1 MSASSR
7 SADLGSPAPEGLP
20 AKVFTLEEANAL
32 LSSLERI
39 FQNMDRQSIRLREV
53 LELITDIEE
62 YWGDHVGDSSP
73 PERATHLSLLQERDE
88 LQSSLH
94 DDIER
99 IHALGAMLK
108 DYQQGLI
115 DFYGLV
121 DGRLSFLCWQR
132 GEPAVQFYHTLEGGF
147 AGRRPL
153 TSVAQK

>member
-1 MSASSR
+1 
-7 SADLGSPAPEGLP
+7 
-20 AKVFTLEEANAL
+20 VFTVEEANAV

-39 FQNMDRQSIRLREV
+39 FQDMDRQSIRLREV

-62 YWGDHVGDSSP
+62 YWGDHVGDSSL

-99 IHALGAMLK
+99 IQALGAVLK
-108 DYQQGLI
+108 DYQQGLV
-115 DFYGLV
+115 DFHGLV